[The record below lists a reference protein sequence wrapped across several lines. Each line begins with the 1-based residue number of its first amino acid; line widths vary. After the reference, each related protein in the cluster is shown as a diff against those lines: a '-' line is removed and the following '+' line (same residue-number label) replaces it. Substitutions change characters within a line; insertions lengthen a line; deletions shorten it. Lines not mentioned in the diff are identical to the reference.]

1 MKRRK
6 YSVEFKREAVGMLLD
21 GVSGREVSE
30 QLGVNQG
37 LLYRWKTEQLERME
51 ASTGAGEPSPKA
63 QAEEIA
69 RLRKALAKAER
80 MNQILKKAAVF
91 FAQEE
96 Q

>member
-37 LLYRWKTEQLERME
+37 LLYRWKSEQLDRME
-51 ASTGAGEPSPKA
+51 AASKPGEPNPKE

-69 RLRKALAKAER
+69 RLRKQLAKAER

>member
-6 YSVEFKREAVGMLLD
+6 YSVEYKREAVGMLLD
-21 GVSGREVSE
+21 GATASEVSE
-30 QLGVNQG
+30 QLGLSQG
-37 LLYRWKTEQLERME
+37 LLYRWKSEQLDRME
-51 ASTGAGEPSPKA
+51 AAAKPGEANPKE

-69 RLRKALAKAER
+69 RLRKELAKAQR